1 MVQALPGVAP
11 SNPSILLCSLLTFAR
26 PVRPINVED
35 TFTLYGFPCPQVPES
50 DAPISPSMIE
60 EIHILYAKDY
70 APGIDKFLE
79 CSWYTTEGWGQ
90 LTKDTRLLEMFAY
103 LIERFK
109 SVPSDDYN
117 GMQATRSLE
126 AKLLWNTFCLCRTSP
141 KANGAESKTGVKTE
155 AELKAETETKA
166 ETGAGVGEQDLK
178 EAQARLDIVESIL
191 TAQIREGNVAL
202 QVSYSEHLPPPKH
215 YEVEFWRNA
224 GQFVAGRPD
233 EPASAKEMDAALVA
247 CRHTLGMLE
256 NRDVLY
262 SMMVAR
268 HIGVRFSD
276 WPDGV
281 TQAYNNDDADDRTKL
296 VVAKRFIED
305 EAGHGMT
312 QVCQRLCDMA
322 IASWKLLR

>member
-1 MVQALPGVAP
+1 M
-11 SNPSILLCSLLTFAR
+11 
-26 PVRPINVED
+26 ED
-35 TFTLYGFPCPQVPES
+35 
-50 DAPISPSMIE
+50 
-60 EIHILYAKDY
+60 
-70 APGIDKFLE
+70 
-79 CSWYTTEGWGQ
+79 
-90 LTKDTRLLEMFAY
+90 
-103 LIERFK
+103 
-109 SVPSDDYN
+109 
-117 GMQATRSLE
+117 
-126 AKLLWNTFCLCRTSP
+126 
-141 KANGAESKTGVKTE
+141 
-155 AELKAETETKA
+155 
-166 ETGAGVGEQDLK
+166 QDLK
-178 EAQARLDIVESIL
+178 EAQIRLDIVESIL
-191 TAQIREGNVAL
+191 TAQTTEGNVAL
-202 QVSYSEHLPPPKH
+202 QISYGEHLPTTKH

-224 GQFVAGRPD
+224 GQFAAGRAD

-268 HIGVRFSD
+268 HVGSRFPD

-281 TQAYNNDDADDRTKL
+281 TQAYNNDDADERTKL